1 MTQLTSVQLKH
12 LTLLKLIHQA
22 NQATLKGN
30 TDTRIDRLIEQ
41 VELELSLT
49 TPGAH

>member
-30 TDTRIDRLIEQ
+30 TDPRIDRLIEQ
-41 VELELSLT
+41 VELELAIT
-49 TPGAH
+49 KQDAH